1 MVNHPLLTSGQL
13 FSMAGIDNIKRGKRC
28 RTLKQMGSIKK
39 SNRRPPLTQ
48 THKDKR
54 KAWAYEA
61 PFVHLLFNTKKF
73 A

>member
-13 FSMAGIDNIKRGKRC
+13 FSMAGIDNIKRDKRC
-28 RTLKQMGSIKK
+28 RILKQMGSIKK

-54 KAWAYEA
+54 KAWARDNMKTD
-61 PFVHLLFNTKKF
+61 FS
-73 A
+73 